1 MKKLLLS
8 ILIIT
13 SLTSYSQWQATS
25 IFFQGEN
32 LTYAF
37 GKAIACDDGFN
48 TLQHSSDGGVTWL
61 TSGVSGVPSTG
72 LRFGTLNGSTLYAFY
87 NDKIYQSTNG
97 TTWSLMTAATATND
111 VVKSMCVHNGTV
123 FATTSPQS
131 GVSSKIF
138 QLSGSSWTLKA
149 THTGT
154 ILTIIRS
161 ISGNLWAGTT
171 NTLAL
176 KSSNAGTSFAAS
188 NGTLSPSAFYDK
200 YARALGATPTAMFMG
215 NDGGRI
221 FKSADGG
228 NTWAQSYNSGASSSS
243 SVSDIFITPTNAIL
257 VACDSG
263 FVYSLDGV
271 TWSKNNLGLG
281 YSMGALQDQLLAVTM
296 SANNVIV
303 STKSGKVFYRA
314 ASQLGLVGI
323 NESILTSIESKVY
336 PNPANDFTTVEA
348 NDLMFEKNC
357 EVKITDVLGR
367 DISVTEMKNGKAELN
382 LSNFSKGIYTYS
394 VYNNKTVVSKG
405 KLVVN

>member
-8 ILIIT
+8 IFTIA
-13 SLTSYSQWQATS
+13 SLTSFSQWTASS

-37 GKAIACDDGFN
+37 SKALASDDGFN
-48 TLQHSSDGGVTWL
+48 TYQFSTTEGASWS
-61 TSGVSGVPSTG
+61 TSGVTGVPSTG
-72 LRFGTLNGSTLYAFY
+72 LRFGVLNGSTLYAHF
-87 NDKIYQSTNG
+87 NDKVYQSSNG
-97 TTWSLMTAATATND
+97 TSWTLMTGVITSTD
-111 VVKSMCVHNGTV
+111 VIRSMCVHNGTV
-123 FATTSPQS
+123 FATASPAS
-131 GVSSKIF
+131 GSISRLY
-138 QLSGSSWTLKA
+138 QLSGSSWALKA
-149 THTGT
+149 THSGT

-161 ISGNLWAGTT
+161 ASGALLAGTT
-171 NTLAL
+171 NTLIL
-176 KSSNAGTSFAAS
+176 KSTNNGTSFAAS
-188 NGTLSPSAFYDK
+188 SGTLNPSAFYDK
-200 YARALGATPTAMFMG
+200 YARSMGATSTALFFG

-221 FKSADGG
+221 FKSTDGG
-228 NTWAQSYNSGASSSS
+228 TTWAPSYNSGASSSS

-271 TWSKNNLGLG
+271 SWSKNNLGLA
-281 YSMGALQDQLLAVTM
+281 YSAGALQDQLLAVTM

-303 STKSGKVFYRA
+303 STKSGKVYYRA

-323 NESILTSIESKVY
+323 NEISLNSIESKVY
-336 PNPANDFTTVEA
+336 PNPANDFTTIEA

-357 EVKITDVLGR
+357 EVKVTDVLGR
-367 DISVTEMKNGKAELN
+367 DISTTEMKNGKAELN
-382 LSNFSKGIYTYS
+382 LINFSKGLYTYS